1 MYRRRRALSRLWLLS
16 DPGVVSC
23 NNITTSFGVF
33 RKRRQPKVFHVGLG
47 KQFLTIKSA
56 LDKASRYG
64 KNNSASWSL
73 SGLINALPQISSCY
87 FGN

>member
-56 LDKASRYG
+56 LDKACLLYTSPSPRDATLSRMPS
-64 KNNSASWSL
+64 SA
-73 SGLINALPQISSCY
+73 
-87 FGN
+87 